1 MQQLNCKNCG
11 APIEHN
17 YTHRCRYCDS
27 LIMFDDEEEIEEV
40 NPNDDLVESWEQL
53 SEEIKRAKME
63 ALTLNRERIENDDEE
78 FKRVIII
85 LFFIFF
91 IPTLVIALMYLVP

>member
-27 LIMFDDEEEIEEV
+27 LIMFDDEEFEEDD
-40 NPNDDLVESWEQL
+40 PNDDLVESWEQL
-53 SEEIKRAKME
+53 SERIKRTRME
-63 ALTLNRERIENDDEE
+63 ELTLNSERLKNADEE
-78 FKRVIII
+78 FKRAMFTVLL
-85 LFFIFF
+85 LFSPF
-91 IPTLVIALMYLVP
+91 LVFMALVYLVP